1 MSAPTGWKVLLS
13 PPEMSEV
20 ERNTLLAAFDSG
32 WIAPAGPDLDAFER
46 ELCAFTGAA
55 AAVGLGSG
63 TAALHLALLAV
74 GVGAGDEVL
83 MSDLTFA
90 ASAFA
95 AAYVGATTVFIDC
108 DPQTWQMDPDVLAA
122 ELARRAAADRLP
134 AAVVAVDLYGSVC
147 DGTRIAAICA
157 EYGVPLVEDAAEAL
171 GASRDGVAAG
181 RFGAVGVWSFNGN
194 KILTTGGGGAL
205 VADDA
210 DLVARARH
218 RATQARRPVP
228 WYEHDE
234 IGFNYRM
241 GNLNAAVGRGQLAT
255 LPARIAQRAAVRQA
269 YERALAG
276 IDGVAFQHVP
286 HGCAPNFWLTTV
298 ELDEPA
304 FGASV
309 HGVLEALRAEGIEA
323 RHGFQPMHLQPV
335 FAGAAVVTAD
345 GTSVAARHFRRALS
359 LPSSGRLSSDDVQWI
374 CATILAARG

>member
-134 AAVVAVDLYGSVC
+134 AAVVAVDLYGSGC

-157 EYGVPLVEDAAEAL
+157 E
-171 GASRDGVAAG
+171 
-181 RFGAVGVWSFNGN
+181 
-194 KILTTGGGGAL
+194 
-205 VADDA
+205 
-210 DLVARARH
+210 
-218 RATQARRPVP
+218 
-228 WYEHDE
+228 
-234 IGFNYRM
+234 
-241 GNLNAAVGRGQLAT
+241 
-255 LPARIAQRAAVRQA
+255 
-269 YERALAG
+269 
-276 IDGVAFQHVP
+276 
-286 HGCAPNFWLTTV
+286 
-298 ELDEPA
+298 
-304 FGASV
+304 
-309 HGVLEALRAEGIEA
+309 
-323 RHGFQPMHLQPV
+323 
-335 FAGAAVVTAD
+335 
-345 GTSVAARHFRRALS
+345 
-359 LPSSGRLSSDDVQWI
+359 
-374 CATILAARG
+374 